1 MSEEVIV
8 SSWSE
13 EAMKVI
19 DGLCKK
25 FGVAIDWTKENVWP
39 TVYNFLQKYKTY
51 EIVSNIVV
59 ILFWCACALVCFLC
73 VKKVIKAVND
83 EKEPWYGDEYT
94 PWSVGSVLLTGVL
107 CSLILTALIV
117 VPINITNI
125 VKWIVLPE
133 LKWLSLLKGL
143 V

>member
-39 TVYNFLQKYKTY
+39 MVYNFLQKYRTY
-51 EIVSNIVV
+51 EIVSNIVA
-59 ILFWCACALVCFLC
+59 ILFWGACALVCFFC
-73 VKKVIKAVND
+73 IKKIIKAVND
-83 EKEPWYGDEYT
+83 EIEPWYDDVYD
-94 PWSVGSVLLTGVL
+94 PWSVGSVLLTGLL
-107 CSLILTALIV
+107 CSLILAALIII
-117 VPINITNI
+117 PINIT
-125 VKWIVLPE
+125 VVAKWIVLPE
-133 LKWLSLLKGL
+133 LEWLSLLKGFR
-143 V
+143 